1 MRPVMAIN
9 YLHHQS
15 ASLERCCPCHVGS
28 VLLFPDIVRCDA
40 MADGVDYSL
49 QVTCSMDDDSGNRAM
64 NDLHDFTELFGISSE
79 H

>member
-1 MRPVMAIN
+1 M
-9 YLHHQS
+9 
-15 ASLERCCPCHVGS
+15 
-28 VLLFPDIVRCDA
+28 RCDA

>member
-1 MRPVMAIN
+1 MSRWI
-9 YLHHQS
+9 
-15 ASLERCCPCHVGS
+15 CPAFSRYCAM
-28 VLLFPDIVRCDA
+28 RCDA